1 MSFPSFFFGLIW
13 QDAFVYSTTM
23 AEKILVVEDDSNI
36 EQLVT
41 FKLKN
46 AGYSVSTAHNGA
58 EALESLKKQSV
69 DLIITDVMM
78 PIMGG
83 KELVMELK
91 KNPATKSI
99 PVVMLTSRTLEKEIV
114 EGFSLGVEDYIKKP
128 FSPQELIVRVK
139 TVLMRKKS

>member
-1 MSFPSFFFGLIW
+1 
-13 QDAFVYSTTM
+13 M

-36 EQLVT
+36 EQLVS

-46 AGYSVSTAHNGA
+46 AGYEVSTAHNGA
-58 EALESLKKQSV
+58 EALDFLKKKSV

-78 PIMGG
+78 PVMGG

-91 KNPATKSI
+91 KNPLTKPI

-128 FSPQELIVRVK
+128 FSPQELLVRVK

>member
-1 MSFPSFFFGLIW
+1 
-13 QDAFVYSTTM
+13 M